1 MEDRNDE
8 TSVQRKYRASIHR
21 PAKIAQEANCRQ
33 PGTAAARQLSECRC
47 FDVRSAAAASDRSW
61 RAMLVSSI
69 GRYIAWLN
77 AKRKIRRGIEELTTH
92 DDRMLADIGL
102 SRGDVE
108 YAARFG
114 RLRRRGPDGVCL

>member
-1 MEDRNDE
+1 
-8 TSVQRKYRASIHR
+8 
-21 PAKIAQEANCRQ
+21 
-33 PGTAAARQLSECRC
+33 
-47 FDVRSAAAASDRSW
+47 
-61 RAMLVSSI
+61 MLVSSV

-114 RLRRRGPDGVCL
+114 RLPRRGPDGVCL